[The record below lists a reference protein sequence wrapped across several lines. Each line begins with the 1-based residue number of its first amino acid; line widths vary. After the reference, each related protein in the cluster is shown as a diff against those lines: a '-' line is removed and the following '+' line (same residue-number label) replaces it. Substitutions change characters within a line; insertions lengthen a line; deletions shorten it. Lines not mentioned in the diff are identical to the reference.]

1 MKYNIAKI
9 QILSILSLSACLFS
23 IDSYSQELELKG
35 SPKSIISSTA
45 SVPSDYAV
53 FYTSGFTAGA
63 IDPSLE
69 DGNYE
74 KYGNTET
81 QALNILEKI
90 KTILKDNDYTLG
102 DVFSM
107 HVFVAP
113 DTKSGTYDFDGWN
126 KAYKQYF
133 GTGEN
138 PSKPVR
144 ATVGVATLVNPH
156 KFIEI
161 EVIAAK
167 KQD

>member
-1 MKYNIAKI
+1 MY
-9 QILSILSLSACLFS
+9 SILLVNTFTISFHSQA
-23 IDSYSQELELKG
+23 QELELKG
-35 SPKSIISSTA
+35 NPKSIISSTA

-63 IDPSLE
+63 LDPTLE
-69 DGNYE
+69 DGNYA

-90 KTILKDNDYTLG
+90 KTTLAESG
-102 DVFSM
+102 YSLTNVFSM

-113 DTKSGTYDFDGWN
+113 DTQSGQYDFVGWN
-126 KAYKQYF
+126 NAYKQYF
-133 GTGEN
+133 GNEEN

-167 KQD
+167 KPD